1 MHFVLLAGRYCIF
14 YVIGH
19 IVVFYLYVSF
29 YLCMFRPMYIC
40 TGFNTC
46 ICPAFYAVILLI
58 NILLLLLKKTT
69 DADNCSMYL
78 QVPVV
83 CVYVRSHLC
92 EAYFHTCIVRT

>member
-29 YLCMFRPMYIC
+29 YLSVCRPMYIC
-40 TGFNTC
+40 TSFTSC

-58 NILLLLLKKTT
+58 NIIPSWRDHCTSGQCEPLLLGVRR
-69 DADNCSMYL
+69 SL
-78 QVPVV
+78 Q
-83 CVYVRSHLC
+83 
-92 EAYFHTCIVRT
+92 IK